1 MPEATIFIGDSMG
14 ELMLFYAASDV
25 AFVGGSLIA
34 HGGHNLLEPAALGIP
49 VITGPH
55 TFNFSDI
62 SRMLLHADAAHQV
75 NNAAELAAV
84 VITLLENDTLR
95 RATGEKGRL
104 LVEQN
109 RGALAK
115 LMAVIGECS
124 DAN

>member
-55 TFNFSDI
+55 TFNFADI
-62 SRMLLHADAAHQV
+62 SRMLLQADAAHQV

-84 VITLLENDTLR
+84 VITFLQNDALR

-115 LMAVIGECS
+115 LMTVIGECS

>member
-1 MPEATIFIGDSMG
+1 MPEATIYIGDSMG

-25 AFVGGSLIA
+25 AFVGGSLIH

-55 TFNFSDI
+55 TFNFADI
-62 SRMLLHADAAHQV
+62 SRMLLQADAARQV
-75 NNAAELAAV
+75 DNAAELAAA
-84 VITLLENDTLR
+84 VITLLQNDTLR
-95 RATGEKGRL
+95 RAMGEKGRD

-115 LMAVIGECS
+115 LIAIVHEHY
-124 DAN
+124 